1 MDIIYIYS
9 TMYTFHLFE
18 LIIKLKKQI
27 KKICVYN
34 KKKREEKYYGFTK
47 NAKLLFIYYIHTN
60 SKNFLFKIL
69 TITVF
74 SH

>member
-9 TMYTFHLFE
+9 TMYTFYLFE
-18 LIIKLKKQI
+18 LIIRLRKQI
-27 KKICVYN
+27 KKYMYII
-34 KKKREEKYYGFTK
+34 KKKIEEKYGFTK